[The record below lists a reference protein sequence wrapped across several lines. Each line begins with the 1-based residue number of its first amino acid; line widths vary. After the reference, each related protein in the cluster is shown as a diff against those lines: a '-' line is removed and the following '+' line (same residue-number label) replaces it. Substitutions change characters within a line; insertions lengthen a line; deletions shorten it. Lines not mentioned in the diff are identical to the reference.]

1 MLKLEELEVI
11 MKRNNKEG
19 LYCKHI
25 SDIYCNDTIYTINI
39 FDIPRD
45 PKKYLYVYQV
55 NGCKCLKV
63 TIENSYLYINRN
75 SEDDITEFLIL
86 IGEQK
91 DLDKFTISQYSE
103 IQIIT
108 DLIDYFDDYKKY
120 GKVDHKFNPVFSQ
133 KILSNKFE
141 SEIYTLG
148 GLCKVVNLLDFNS
161 ENIKVILPNGEY
173 GLINPSNIVIYHL
186 YPVNEN
192 SSACFIAGDSMDE
205 IDEIINSNKL
215 YDKLGGEYIRDFSEG
230 GDGTVCKI
238 NIEVISNAKKQ
249 VHL

>member
-1 MLKLEELEVI
+1 MLKPEELEVI
-11 MKRNNKEG
+11 MKRNNKEW

-108 DLIDYFDDYKKY
+108 DLIDYFDDYKNMEKW
-120 GKVDHKFNPVFSQ
+120 
-133 KILSNKFE
+133 
-141 SEIYTLG
+141 
-148 GLCKVVNLLDFNS
+148 
-161 ENIKVILPNGEY
+161 
-173 GLINPSNIVIYHL
+173 
-186 YPVNEN
+186 
-192 SSACFIAGDSMDE
+192 
-205 IDEIINSNKL
+205 IINLILFFHKKYYQINLNQKYIHWVGYVKL
-215 YDKLGGEYIRDFSEG
+215 LI
-230 GDGTVCKI
+230 C
-238 NIEVISNAKKQ
+238 
-249 VHL
+249 